1 MLKQL
6 LLATVLLGACSSDA
20 RAHGHRHSHAR
31 VGRHAYHGL
40 QVNRHRLDQ
49 SLLSQRH
56 KNQPQYAHPR
66 AEISARR
73 DATTPFAPKLSGSVI
88 TASPGFIDGYWR
100 NSYPHRD
107 RQRLADQTSAD
118 QHRLLR
124 HRFARAWCGAYLS
137 AHLGKTDRRL
147 SLAREGAR
155 EAPTPAVR
163 ASAWSS
169 CGRITSASSPLR
181 RRTGNGSSTAETIGA
196 PSARGRA
203 RCGVIAFRR
212 V

>member
-6 LLATVLLGACSSDA
+6 LLATVLLGACSSEA

-107 RQRLADQTSAD
+107 HQRLAHQTSAD

-124 HRFARAWCGAYLS
+124 HAYLS

-169 CGRITSASSPLR
+169 CGRITSASSPVR
-181 RRTGNGSSTAETIGA
+181 RRTGNGSSTAETMGA

-203 RCGVIAFRR
+203 RCAA
-212 V
+212 